1 MKKCFDCNG
10 IMDENEGLDPNGF
23 VYNHYVCR
31 KCGEKVLDMKQLGE
45 VAKKYREMK
54 MYQTKISKWGL
65 SLGLRIPKE
74 VAKKY
79 NLKDK
84 KAVYLVPEKEFIK
97 IIPA

>member
-10 IMDENEGLDPNGF
+10 IMNENEGLDPNGIKHK
-23 VYNHYVCR
+23 YYKCN
-31 KCGEKVLDMKQLGE
+31 KCGEEVLDMVQLRE
-45 VAKKYREMK
+45 LAKKYIEIK
-54 MYQTKISKWGL
+54 KYQTKISKWGL

>member
-1 MKKCFDCNG
+1 M
-10 IMDENEGLDPNGF
+10 NEKEGVDPNGF
-23 VYNHYVCR
+23 CYNYYMCE
-31 KCGEKVLDMKQLGE
+31 KCGEKVLDMKQLHE

-54 MYQTKISKWGL
+54 RYQTKISKWGL

-84 KAVYLVPEKEFIK
+84 KSVYLVPEKEFIK
-97 IIPA
+97 IVPA